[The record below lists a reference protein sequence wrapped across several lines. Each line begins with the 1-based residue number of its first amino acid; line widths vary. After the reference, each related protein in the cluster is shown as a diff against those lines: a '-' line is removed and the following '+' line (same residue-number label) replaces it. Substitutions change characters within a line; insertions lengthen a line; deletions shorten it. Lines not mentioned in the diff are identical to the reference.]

1 MLLDDL
7 GTYLQA
13 QGIGTVG
20 TTLFKGSIPQDAP
33 ALNVQDALVAL
44 IETPGLPPM
53 HVHSVSGPDVEQP
66 TVQVVSRGAPYAYAA
81 ARTKAEAAFVAL
93 DSVHNQTL
101 GTAFYLWILAL
112 QSPFLLRVD
121 DLNRPHIVFNV
132 RCAKALG

>member
-20 TTLFKGSIPQDAP
+20 TTLFKGGIPQDAP
-33 ALNVQDALVAL
+33 AVSVQDALVAL

-53 HVHSVSGPDVEQP
+53 HVHSVPGPDVEQP
-66 TVQVVSRGAPYAYAA
+66 TVQVVSRGTPYAYAV
-81 ARTKAEAAFVAL
+81 ARTKAEAAFVTL
-93 DSVHNQTL
+93 DSVHNQML
-101 GTAFYLWILAL
+101 GSTFYLWILAL
-112 QSPFLLRVD
+112 QSPFLSHVD

-132 RCAKALG
+132 RCAKAVG